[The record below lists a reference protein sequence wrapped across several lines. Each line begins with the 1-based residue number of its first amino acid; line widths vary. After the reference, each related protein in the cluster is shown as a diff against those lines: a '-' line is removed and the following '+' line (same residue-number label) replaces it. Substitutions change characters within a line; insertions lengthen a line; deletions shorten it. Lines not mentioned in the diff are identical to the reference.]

1 MIAAFLL
8 AVVKKAA
15 RSSSLSLNSDFAS
28 NSALDVIS
36 DFVVLFI
43 FNEGC
48 SDVILPVYWLLISF
62 IFFPFF
68 LKSSLFSCK
77 VTIFF

>member
-15 RSSSLSLNSDFAS
+15 RSSSLSLNSDLAS

-62 IFFPFF
+62 MFFSF
-68 LKSSLFSCK
+68 LLRISTFVGK